1 MASPCDVQVGT
12 LLNVAD
18 VGLWGSN
25 VQSGRILLGVPVK
38 RPLPSL
44 GLFTEATTPPWW
56 PATAAAT
63 VEPEADGTNLN
74 GLSPAVTWMR
84 SNRASSSCFEP
95 VPVTTSESAFAAAMK
110 SCAAFHGLSSLTQ
123 TQN

>member
-63 VEPEADGTNLN
+63 VAPEADGTNLQ
-74 GLSPAVTWMR
+74 GVRPAVTWIR
-84 SNRASSSCFEP
+84 SKRASSSCFDP
-95 VPVTTSESAFAAAMK
+95 VPRTTSESALAAVMK
-110 SCAAFHGLSSLTQ
+110 SCAVFQGLSSFPPRQ
-123 TQN
+123 